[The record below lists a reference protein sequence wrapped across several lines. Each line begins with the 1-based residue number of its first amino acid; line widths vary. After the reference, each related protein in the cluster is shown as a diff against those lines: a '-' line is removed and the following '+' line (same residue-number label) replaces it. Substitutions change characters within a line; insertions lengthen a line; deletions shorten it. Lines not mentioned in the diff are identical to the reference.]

1 MDLAIL
7 WLLLCFFFFGML
19 GFRFSYM
26 KHAASKAW
34 KIKKDK
40 NYKPKVSIVVP
51 TYNESEVIRLKLENL
66 SKVEYPKNLKQIVI
80 VDSRSDDQTIDVVN
94 EFVELHQELKVTVLV
109 ENERKGK
116 SAALNFALEHCTGD
130 VIIISDADSFLP
142 SDILSEAL
150 PFLAD
155 PEVGAISGPK
165 ILLNSEQSLVT
176 KMESAYLNS
185 SLNLI
190 RLGESKI
197 CSTLFFEGGFSAYK
211 KNILD
216 SFDPYNTGSDDNG
229 TVIRILEK
237 DFRTIFVPAAAF
249 YTVFPTT
256 WREKVAVKMRRAN
269 QLLRVFSKYTSLLLK
284 GNFKSSKNIV
294 LWNLLV
300 YFLSPIIFILLSV
313 TTALVLL
320 SFPYFA
326 FAFLILL
333 IPKVRLY
340 VLEAVLSYLVLII
353 SAFAIA
359 FNRRFVVWS
368 KPKDRALVTEDV
380 LLRRDLI

>member
-7 WLLLCFFFFGML
+7 WLLLCFLSFGML
-19 GFRFSYM
+19 GFRFFYM
-26 KHAASKAW
+26 KQAASKVW
-34 KIKKDK
+34 KIKIDK
-40 NYKPKVSIVVP
+40 NYKPKVSIVIP

-66 SKVEYPKNLKQIVI
+66 SKVEYPRNLKQIVI
-80 VDSRSDDQTIDVVN
+80 VDSRSDDQTIDFVN
-94 EFVELHQELKVTVLV
+94 EFVRLHPELNITVLV
-109 ENERKGK
+109 ESERKGK

-142 SDILSEAL
+142 SDILSKAL

-165 ILLNSEQSLVT
+165 ILLNPEQSLVT

-185 SLNLI
+185 LNLI
-190 RLGESKI
+190 RLGESKF

-211 KNILD
+211 KNVLD

-237 DFRTIFVPAAAF
+237 NFRTIFVPAAEF

-256 WREKVAVKMRRAN
+256 WREKMAVKMRRAN
-269 QLLRVFSKYTSLLLK
+269 QLLRVFSKYTNLLLK
-284 GNFKSSKNIV
+284 GKFKSSKNVI

-300 YFLSPIIFILLSV
+300 YFLSPTIFILLSA
-313 TTALVLL
+313 TTVLMIL
-320 SFPYFA
+320 NFPYFA
-326 FAFLILL
+326 LVFLILL

-340 VLEAVLSYLVLII
+340 VLEAVVSCFILVLTV
-353 SAFAIA
+353 FAIA
-359 FNRRFVVWS
+359 LNRRFVVWS
-368 KPKDRALVTEDV
+368 KPKDRALIEEHV
-380 LLRRDLI
+380 LLRHELI

>member
-7 WLLLCFFFFGML
+7 WLLLCFLFFGML

-26 KHAASKAW
+26 KHAASKVW
-34 KIKKDK
+34 KIKIDK

-51 TYNESEVIRLKLENL
+51 TYNESEIIRLKLENL

-80 VDSRSDDQTIDVVN
+80 VDSRSNDQTIDVVN
-94 EFVELHQELKVTVLV
+94 EFVELHPELNVTVLV

-142 SDILSEAL
+142 SDILSKAL

-190 RLGESKI
+190 RLAESKI

-211 KNILD
+211 KNVLD

-237 DFRTIFVPAAAF
+237 NFRTIFVPAAAF

-300 YFLSPIIFILLSV
+300 YFLSPIIFILLSI
-313 TTALVLL
+313 TTVPILFG
-320 SFPYFA
+320 FPYFGL
-326 FAFLILL
+326 AFLILL

-340 VLEAVLSYLVLII
+340 VLEVVLSYFILIL

-368 KPKDRALVTEDV
+368 KPKDRALITEDV
-380 LLRRDLI
+380 LLRRELI